1 MDHGGVR
8 ALTAFAACCAT
19 SEADWS
25 AASELAS
32 LDRTLGARRFQN
44 LADVWLARADFPEL
58 ATTFRALGVS
68 PGAHG
73 SAIFRAAP
81 EASLRDAIIAS

>member
-1 MDHGGVR
+1 MLVGAALPCFRRLLRDLRGRLVR
-8 ALTAFAACCAT
+8 GRRACQ
-19 SEADWS
+19 SGP
-25 AASELAS
+25 
-32 LDRTLGARRFQN
+32 RTLGAWRFQN
-44 LADVWLARADFPEL
+44 LADVWLAGADFPAL

-81 EASLRDAIIAS
+81 EASRRDAIMAR